1 MMRQEAHGMTG
12 NLAQFGEDL
21 RLHLLR
27 LQVSLENLNHLFSN
41 GRIAS
46 GARLAARMAEL
57 QKAAGESADRS
68 EIVRESLEACIER
81 DAGIS
86 RETIARWVSKRQTAR
101 LHERA
106 DLLEQSAV
114 VAVELAGLAAAEAER
129 ITMTAV
135 TARREAMAVQIQHD
149 GGSDL

>member
-1 MMRQEAHGMTG
+1 MRHEADGMDG

-27 LQVSLENLNHLFSN
+27 LQVSLENLNDLFSN

-46 GARLAARMAEL
+46 RARLAARMAEL
-57 QKAAGESADRS
+57 QKAAEESADRD
-68 EIVRESLEACIER
+68 ELLRESLEASLER
-81 DAGIS
+81 DAGVS
-86 RETIARWVSKRQTAR
+86 QETIARWVSKRLTAR

-135 TARREAMAVQIQHD
+135 IARREAMAVQIQQD

>member
-1 MMRQEAHGMTG
+1 MQHEAHGMNG

-27 LQVSLENLNHLFSN
+27 LQVSLENLNDLFSN

-57 QKAAGESADRS
+57 QKAAGESADRG
-68 EIVRESLEACIER
+68 EILRESLEASLER

-86 RETIARWVSKRQTAR
+86 QETMARWVSKRQTAR

-135 TARREAMAVQIQHD
+135 TARREAMAVQIQND